1 MTTIEIR
8 GETATWSGDGFVL
21 ITDSDGDQVKVTT
34 ELIEA
39 IYRLT

>member
-1 MTTIEIR
+1 MTTIEI
-8 GETATWSGDGFVL
+8 GKDKASWGGDGFVL